1 MKFTHV
7 LYKDINLGLAHLE
20 YPRIIK
26 WYETSAD
33 EELNYSHSIEVIDS
47 HATQMELVQA
57 VVDLGFQELF
67 LIYNPSKNFPC
78 ISYKQLQ
85 EKIVEETSR
94 LSSKLV
100 QIE

>member
-7 LYKDINLGLAHLE
+7 LYKDVNLGLAHLE

-47 HATQMELVQA
+47 NATQMELVQA
-57 VVDLGFQELF
+57 VIDLGFQELF
-67 LIYNPSKNFPC
+67 LIYNPSKDFPC

-85 EKIVEETSR
+85 EKYLRKCQTLKNTSA
-94 LSSKLV
+94 K
-100 QIE
+100 Q